1 MGLNKIDN
9 QTAIKENRYRD
20 KENKIFSHITNPVL
34 VSKNLVT
41 LPKANIHE

>member
-9 QTAIKENRYRD
+9 QTTIKENRYRG
-20 KENKIFSHITNPVL
+20 KENKIISLITNPVL
-34 VSKNLVT
+34 LSKNLVT